1 MLTISSDSRLMCEI
15 ERTLRRGANT
25 PHTGYNKE
33 RVEEHKREIQ
43 EVLGVLNSQRSPL
56 HENLSAVE
64 GTTAVVSVVSGTATP
79 SVAKSG
85 ASSTLLCRSRTEY

>member
-1 MLTISSDSRLMCEI
+1 MLVISTDFRLICEI

-25 PHTGYNKE
+25 SHVGYDKE
-33 RVEEHKREIQ
+33 RVEEHKREVQ

-56 HENLSAVE
+56 NENLSMVE
-64 GTTAVVSVVSGTATP
+64 SATAVVSVASGTATT

-85 ASSTLLCRSRTEY
+85 MSPTPLYRSRTEH

>member
-43 EVLGVLNSQRSPL
+43 EVLGVLSSQRSPL
-56 HENLSAVE
+56 DENLSVVE
-64 GTTAVVSVVSGTATP
+64 SATAVVSAASGTATT

-85 ASSTLLCRSRTEY
+85 TSSIPLYRSRTEY